1 MKEKWKALPKKTK
14 MYIIG
19 GVAVLMLA
27 SAIWG

>member
-14 MYIIG
+14 MWILI
-19 GVAVLMLA
+19 GVAVFAIA